1 VTAERRLVALET
13 SLSPT
18 QLVLRWLNE
27 AHAFGDLESYVRW
40 QLAEPSFEG
49 PLDRLA
55 HEAANGARASLRGKR
70 PEIVDAAIR
79 SALRETVFRF
89 DLVMRILVTTHEL
102 LEREGLIEAALSA
115 HLALLTSEGRA
126 ARRRDATYPER
137 FATLRGLLLF
147 RMAELRAAQEARAIV
162 EARYLAGHTALFP
175 DAVKAWDEQLRSTET
190 IADVACRLAEL
201 DGVPP
206 AEPPGLDA
214 AATRVTEL
222 VADLVE
228 PAKTTALEKLDEGR
242 QALATAT
249 GWLRAKFGLDAL
261 EKRQLSPDLH
271 EAAHRAGSS
280 LRPGEPE
287 MPSPEIGAAHSSVRL
302 R

>member
-1 VTAERRLVALET
+1 MTLARRVAAIET
-13 SLSPT
+13 SLTPT
-18 QLVLRWLNE
+18 QLVLRWLDE
-27 AHAFGDLESYVRW
+27 AHAFGDLESFVRS
-40 QLAEPSFEG
+40 QLAEPSVEG

-55 HEAANGARASLRGKR
+55 HEAVSGARAKLRGKR
-70 PEIVDAAIR
+70 PEVVDTAIR
-79 SALRETVFRF
+79 SALRETAFRF
-89 DLVMRILVTTHEL
+89 DLVMRILVTTHEV
-102 LEREGLIEAALSA
+102 LEREGLMDAALSA
-115 HLALLTSEGRA
+115 HIALLTTEGRA
-126 ARRRDATYPER
+126 ERRRDTTYLER

-147 RMAELRAAQEARAIV
+147 RVAELRAAQEARALV
-162 EARYLAGHTALFP
+162 EARYLAGHMALFP
-175 DAVKAWDEQLRSTET
+175 DAVKVWDDQLKSTET
-190 IADVACRLAEL
+190 IANLACRLAEL
-201 DGVPP
+201 DGVPQ
-206 AEPPGLDA
+206 AEPPDPEATA
-214 AATRVTEL
+214 ARVTEL

-242 QALATAT
+242 QALTTAT

-261 EKRQLSPDLH
+261 EKRLLSPDLH